1 MILSIVND
9 FCETPG
15 PRFKSEGNFSGE
27 EFRDEILE
35 PKFLLAKRNNE
46 KLIIK
51 LDGVYGYPVSFL
63 EEAFGGLIREDHIPY
78 DFLKRHLL
86 IKSDEDDIY
95 IQEINTYIEIAYK
108 KESEKKIDTWNPHD
122 R

>member
-51 LDGVYGYPVSFL
+51 LDGVYGYPASFL
-63 EEAFGGLIREDHIPY
+63 DEVFGGLSKKYSCQTVLDILSFE
-78 DFLKRHLL
+78 
-86 IKSDEDDIY
+86 SDDISL
-95 IQEINTYIEIAYK
+95 IHEIINCIKFYDIN
-108 KESEKKIDTWNPHD
+108 D
-122 R
+122 

>member
-1 MILSIVND
+1 MILSVVND

-51 LDGVYGYPVSFL
+51 D
-63 EEAFGGLIREDHIPY
+63 
-78 DFLKRHLL
+78 
-86 IKSDEDDIY
+86 
-95 IQEINTYIEIAYK
+95 
-108 KESEKKIDTWNPHD
+108 
-122 R
+122 

>member
-1 MILSIVND
+1 MILSIVKD

-35 PKFLLAKRNNE
+35 QKFLLAKRNNE

-51 LDGVYGYPVSFL
+51 LDGVYGYPASFL
-63 EEAFGGLIREDHIPY
+63 DEVFGGLSKKYSCRTVLDILSFESD
-78 DFLKRHLL
+78 DVLL
-86 IKSDEDDIY
+86 IYEIINYIKFYDINY
-95 IQEINTYIEIAYK
+95 
-108 KESEKKIDTWNPHD
+108 
-122 R
+122 

>member
-1 MILSIVND
+1 MILSIVKD

-51 LDGVYGYPVSFL
+51 LDGVYGYPASFL
-63 EEAFGGLIREDHIPY
+63 EEAFGGLSKKYSCQTVLNTLSFESD
-78 DFLKRHLL
+78 DVLL
-86 IKSDEDDIY
+86 IYEIINY
-95 IQEINTYIEIAYK
+95 IKFYNIN
-108 KESEKKIDTWNPHD
+108 D
-122 R
+122 